1 MEEELRKQ
9 AIRRYVLGEAPRVI
23 YTSMNRSKKWFFKW
37 LKRYQSG
44 VVDWHKDESKAPRKR
59 PTKTGDYERDLI
71 VSVRKHLD
79 SEPFAQVGVSA
90 IKWEM
95 TKLGVAFPSD
105 RTINRIVKAE
115 GLVKKRVPMSPRELS
130 IRISERLCAST
141 ASTKRILWVPATSS
155 VTGSSTHST

>member
-44 VVDWHKDESKAPRKR
+44 EAEWHKDESRAPRIR
-59 PTKTGDYERDLI
+59 PTKTTDYERDLI
-71 VSVRKHLD
+71 VSVRKHLE
-79 SEPFAQVGVSA
+79 SESFAQVGVSA

-95 TKLGVAFPSD
+95 TKLG
-105 RTINRIVKAE
+105 
-115 GLVKKRVPMSPRELS
+115 
-130 IRISERLCAST
+130 
-141 ASTKRILWVPATSS
+141 
-155 VTGSSTHST
+155 